1 MIAFHLCRLP
11 PPVYWWWIL
20 INTTAKNWEFHLR
33 MGIPNFRNSIQI
45 LARNVRFSYIRWNK
59 NLFYYQKNH
68 FHAFLFHYYNVDHIF
83 CSPYWRF
90 FTTWP
95 IKPIPRRLTLT
106 SLLKLLF
113 NSLRRNK
120 KIIHTPRFIKQV
132 NIHEECLFWRNW
144 LLCWIIGAL

>member
-20 INTTAKNWEFHLR
+20 INTTAKNWEFHLI
-33 MGIPNFRNSIQI
+33 MGIPNFRNSDSNSSTKCSVFLHQ
-45 LARNVRFSYIRWNK
+45 VK
-59 NLFYYQKNH
+59 QKPFYYQKNH

-113 NSLRRNK
+113 NSLGRNK

-132 NIHEECLFWRNW
+132 NIHEECLFWRDW
-144 LLCWIIGAL
+144 LLCWIIEAL